1 MVSRAL
7 AGAFVARALKSDG
20 RGGPNFASG
29 KIGSAAADATPTATD
44 IVTDAQA
51 KQLRLADLAHQQQY
65 LEELYALKANEIQRE
80 LTLDDKR
87 HEQGRTSDAA
97 YFAQREGLEE
107 RAAAQHVELID
118 KEIAKQREA
127 VRIAKDLLYQ
137 QIGKAQSGDA
147 TDPNAVVAAREA
159 SLGEEAKLN
168 ALTVKRTDAE
178 KALGATIAKRGQLQY
193 DADKKATED
202 ANAITRAQQDYL
214 RGIDQQ
220 IEAMQ
225 LSLDLVGK
233 DEVATKQANFQHD
246 LENKFAERRIVL
258 LRELQDLQNKP
269 GDHSEEIARTRQEID
284 ELGPAMAAALS
295 KGKTIIRETFSRS
308 TWAAGWTDLMNGVN
322 DVFKAGYDAIV
333 SGAGNTAQRMKEAFK
348 RTFFDWIFAQF
359 AKPIFLNV
367 IASVAGAAGLSGA
380 GHGATTARSQDLG
393 NSTWSDLRARDT
405 AAHPD

>member
-65 LEELYALKANEIQRE
+65 LEELYTLKANEIQRE

-87 HEQGRTSDAA
+87 HEQGLTSDAA

-168 ALTVKRTDAE
+168 ALTLKRTDAE

-193 DADKKATED
+193 DADKKAMED
-202 ANAITRAQQDYL
+202 ANAIIRAQQDYL

-220 IEAMQ
+220 IEGMQ
-225 LSLDLVGK
+225 LSLDLIGK

-258 LRELQDLQNKP
+258 LRELQDLENKP
-269 GDHSEEIARTRQEID
+269 GDHSDEISRTRQEID
-284 ELGPAMAAALS
+284 ELGPAMEAALA
-295 KGKTIIRETFSRS
+295 KGKTYIRDTFNKSN
-308 TWAAGWTDLMNGVN
+308 WVIGWTDLMNGLV
-322 DVFKAGYDAIV
+322 DVFKVGWDAFT
-333 SGAGNTAQRMKEAFK
+333 SGAGSAAVRAREALK
-348 RTFFDWIFAQF
+348 KTLFDWIFAQF
-359 AKPIFLNV
+359 AKPIFLNI
-367 IASVAGAAGLSGA
+367 IATVAGAGGMSGLANAAGTAGANLTRGGGGVLSCG
-380 GHGATTARSQDLG
+380 R
-393 NSTWSDLRARDT
+393 
-405 AAHPD
+405 